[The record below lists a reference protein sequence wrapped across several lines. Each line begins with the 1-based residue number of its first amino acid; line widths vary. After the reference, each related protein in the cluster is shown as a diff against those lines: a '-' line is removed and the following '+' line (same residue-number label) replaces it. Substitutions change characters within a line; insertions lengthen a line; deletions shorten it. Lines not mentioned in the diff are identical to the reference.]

1 MALLD
6 KGLKQRVVGAL
17 VLLALAVIFL
27 PMLFSREDD
36 VRQVVVEAPVM
47 PKPPAM
53 PTVEVQPTEVPEP
66 QAEDAENG
74 VPPAE
79 TAAAQAPSA
88 PIASS
93 PAQQSQSAQPKAPAP
108 QPVAPKPA
116 APAQQPAQASAAP
129 AAPAQQP
136 AQRLDSNNL
145 PVSWSVQLASLSNR
159 ARADELQKSLR
170 SQGYNAY
177 VRSFDGMTRVFVG
190 PVVERAEADRLR
202 DQLGKQQKLNGFVV
216 RFQPER
222 G

>member
-66 QAEDAENG
+66 QAEDAENA

-79 TAAAQAPSA
+79 AAPAQAPAA
-88 PIASS
+88 PIASL
-93 PAQQSQSAQPKAPAP
+93 PTQQAQAPQLKAPAP

-116 APAQQPAQASAAP
+116 QPAPQGTAA

-177 VRSFDGMTRVFVG
+177 VRSFDGMNRVFVG